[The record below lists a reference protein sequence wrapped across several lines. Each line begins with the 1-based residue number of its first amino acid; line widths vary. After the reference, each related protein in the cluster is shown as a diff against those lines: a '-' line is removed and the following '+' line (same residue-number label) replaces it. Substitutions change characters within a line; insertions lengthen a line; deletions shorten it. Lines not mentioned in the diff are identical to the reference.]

1 MKVISLILFAMLL
14 VGCSSEEDA
23 RKHKDGGSMAMG
35 DGLQWQGTV
44 YAKGKQVLHDL
55 GMFDSWELCMQAA
68 MVYMQA
74 NKRQDPVYSCG
85 VDKV

>member
-1 MKVISLILFAMLL
+1 MRVISLILFAMLL
-14 VGCSSEEDA
+14 VGCVTEDGA
-23 RKHKDGGSMAMG
+23 RKHKDRGSMAMS
-35 DGLQWQGTV
+35 DDLQWQGTV

-55 GMFDSWELCMQAA
+55 GMFDSRELCMQAA